1 MDSGSESELTG
12 EKVKDEID
20 KAEVKRDGL
29 HGFVA
34 YKKSV
39 ALFDLVVAD
48 LDPLVG
54 RFELTRLISQQLARA
69 DSIAANIEEGYGRG
83 SKKDYS
89 HFLIIAQGSAQET
102 MGRYGRLK
110 HWIDPKIV
118 EQRINLCG
126 EIVAIL
132 TASIRKLRSI

>member
-1 MDSGSESELTG
+1 MESELAG
-12 EKVKDEID
+12 KKVKDEID

-34 YKKSV
+34 FKKSV
-39 ALFDLVVAD
+39 ALFDFVVAD
-48 LDPLVG
+48 LDTLTG
-54 RFELTRLISQQLARA
+54 RFELTRLISQQLASA

-89 HFLIIAQGSAQET
+89 HFLIIARGSAQEI

-132 TASIRKLRSI
+132 TASICKLRSS

>member
-12 EKVKDEID
+12 EKVKDEIH

-54 RFELTRLISQQLARA
+54 RFELTRLISQQLASA

-89 HFLIIAQGSAQET
+89 HFLIIARGSAQET